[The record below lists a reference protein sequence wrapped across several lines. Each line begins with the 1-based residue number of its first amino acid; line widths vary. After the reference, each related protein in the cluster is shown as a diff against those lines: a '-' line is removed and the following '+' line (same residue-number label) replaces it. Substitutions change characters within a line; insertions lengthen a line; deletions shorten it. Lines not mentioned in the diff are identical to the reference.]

1 MTSGISRLLTAASTG
16 FLHPSR
22 RRIVKTAWDAR
33 ALRRRALAL
42 ARSVEDDQ
50 ESEALAAALAGCE
63 VLRSSLLKAPLLLRE
78 VPDVR

>member
-1 MTSGISRLLTAASTG
+1 MAPASTQD
-16 FLHPSR
+16 HPTR
-22 RRIVKTAWDAR
+22 RRLVETAWEAR

-42 ARSVEDDQ
+42 ARTAEDER

-78 VPDVR
+78 VLDAR